1 VVVQLSLLALLLSYQ
16 LVVVSISTIVNDHSL
31 IRKLRLLHLSG
42 TKTDST
48 FSAFTSARSSGTGT
62 CLSECLVGWFW
73 LVGWGGEMEDGLRG
87 HSSMPGGVVGVRCLL
102 DSG

>member
-1 VVVQLSLLALLLSYQ
+1 MVVQLSLLALLSSYQ

-42 TKTDST
+42 TKTDSA

-62 CLSECLVGWFW
+62 CLLECLVGWFW
-73 LVGWGGEMEDGLRG
+73 LVGGGEMEDGLRG